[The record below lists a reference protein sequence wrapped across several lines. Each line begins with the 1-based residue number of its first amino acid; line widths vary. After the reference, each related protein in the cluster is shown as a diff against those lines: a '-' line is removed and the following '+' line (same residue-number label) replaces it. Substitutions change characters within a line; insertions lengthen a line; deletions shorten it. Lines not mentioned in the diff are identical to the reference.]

1 MSYKED
7 LEQLTTCGDIWAE
20 EKAKLAQG
28 LIKDFED
35 GAIDESEYQE
45 LMQDLIRTDALD
57 ESATSVE
64 IKSMLVGAI
73 MLGAQLV

>member
-7 LEQLTTCGDIWAE
+7 LEQLTSCGDSWAE
-20 EKAKLAQG
+20 ERAKLAQG
-28 LIKDFED
+28 LIKDFEE
-35 GAIDESEYQE
+35 GSIDESEYQE

-73 MLGAQLV
+73 MLGAKLA

>member
-20 EKAKLAQG
+20 ERAKLAQG
-28 LIKDFED
+28 LIKSFES
-35 GAIDESEYQE
+35 GSIDQSEYQE

-64 IKSMLVGAI
+64 IKSMFVGAI